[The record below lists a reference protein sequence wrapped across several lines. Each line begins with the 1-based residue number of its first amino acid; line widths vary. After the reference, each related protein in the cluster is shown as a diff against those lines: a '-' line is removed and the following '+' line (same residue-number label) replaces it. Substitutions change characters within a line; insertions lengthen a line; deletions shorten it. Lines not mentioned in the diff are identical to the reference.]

1 MGGGRR
7 RGDFKVKT
15 NNSPGSENGIN
26 FRGRRDYWETRFIF
40 IPHFISVLRKKPGDA
55 SFVTYTYKVVPCFIL
70 AFQFWR
76 TLCDFCFSAIVEL
89 NWLFVDRNKIHSGT
103 KICYLGTYQIIRE
116 NETLQR

>member
-1 MGGGRR
+1 MIEIKGFRGGGGRR

-55 SFVTYTYKVVPCFIL
+55 IITDSYNSDVTIVQGIVAVHYCIHPSYTTVLPQTPSIF
-70 AFQFWR
+70 A
-76 TLCDFCFSAIVEL
+76 T
-89 NWLFVDRNKIHSGT
+89 
-103 KICYLGTYQIIRE
+103 
-116 NETLQR
+116 